1 MGYIEIHNPDGTI
14 IYLGEPQPMHIERI
28 ETCDVCNEPKPE
40 SDLIKIKLG
49 TREEQKLGIDDAV
62 WKCSKCHGV
71 KYRARL
77 QPAPIAGHD
86 CIVTGKHLGNCHTP
100 FY

>member
-1 MGYIEIHNPDGTI
+1 MGYIEIHKPDGTI
-14 IYLGEPQPMHIERI
+14 TYLGKPQPMHTERI

-71 KYRARL
+71 NKS
-77 QPAPIAGHD
+77 
-86 CIVTGKHLGNCHTP
+86 
-100 FY
+100 